1 MTSGFV
7 ERMNMLAK
15 QASHIAVVS
24 ISKVKRGAEELRGRI
39 NIENSRQ
46 LKEAGFSAGT
56 KFKVNYQPGFVE
68 AIKDE
73 QGPNTIV
80 EKRFARR
87 AGPEVLGER
96 FDLRSKQV
104 HEHFAGEEKV
114 MALYLADRIVFLHLP
129 TVSRN
134 LQRLERLK
142 AAVQSGKLRTAA
154 FYSGLGT
161 LDAALHDGFAKAGL
175 TTEIAMAND
184 SWSVAIDAMLNDH
197 PAARKGTRTFTGGIE
212 QFIASGARLNDVDMF
227 VAGIPCKGTSK
238 LNVATRDLPEMHPW
252 AGHQVLNAVM
262 ALERM
267 DFPSIVLFEN
277 VTAYA
282 DTVSLSMLRRM
293 LEEQGYETTL
303 VGDVA
308 DDGTY
313 QGLDSTHYGE
323 IEKRRRMALLG
334 YPKGIRVSM
343 ESMVKSGAS
352 KLTVG
357 DIRLPEAAVDPAE
370 YEKGKHL
377 NRQEKLDKGWR
388 NRIVDNSVNTTPS
401 MSADCW
407 KQRIEDPK
415 FKHPVETDKCRLPL
429 PEEHAALKG
438 QDVSLINSLVA
449 NSHAHTALGNGA
461 AKKVWVEFAR
471 TLGMELRRQLPVLE
485 AYLRRMTTA
494 TAVVLP
500 GQQSLF
506 GELDLV

>member
-7 ERMNMLAK
+7 ERMNTLAK
-15 QASHIAVVS
+15 RATHIAVVS
-24 ISKVKRGAEELRGRI
+24 VSKVKRGAEELRGRI

-46 LKEAGFSAGT
+46 LKEAGFPAGT
-56 KFKVNYQPGFVE
+56 RFKVNYQPGFVE
-68 AIKDE
+68 AVKDE
-73 QGPNTIV
+73 QGPNAIV
-80 EKRFARR
+80 PKRFSRR
-87 AGPEVLGER
+87 DGSEVQGER

-114 MALYLADRIVFLHLP
+114 LALYLADRIVFLHLP
-129 TVSRN
+129 TVNKN

-142 AAVQSGKLRTAA
+142 AALQRGKLRTAA
-154 FYSGLGT
+154 FYSGIGT
-161 LDAALHDGFAKAGL
+161 LDAALHDGFKKGGL
-175 TTEIAMAND
+175 ETEIALAND
-184 SWSVAIDAMLNDH
+184 SWHVAIDALLNDH
-197 PAARKGTRTFTGGIE
+197 PAARKATRTFTGGIE
-212 QFIASGARLNDVDMF
+212 QFIASGDRMSDVDFF
-227 VAGIPCKGTSK
+227 VAGIPCKGASK
-238 LNVATRDLPEMHPW
+238 LNVATSSLPEMHPW
-252 AGHQVLNAVM
+252 AGHQVLNAVL

-267 DFPSIVLFEN
+267 DFPSLVLFEN

-282 DTVSLSMLRRM
+282 DTVSLSMLRRL

-308 DDGTY
+308 EDGTY

-323 IEKRRRMALLG
+323 LERRRRMGLLA

-343 ESMVKSGAS
+343 QSMVKSGPS

-357 DIRLPEAAVDPAE
+357 DIRLPESAVDPAE

-377 NRQEKLDKGWR
+377 NRQEKVDKGWR
-388 NRIVDNSVNTTPS
+388 NRIVDDSVNATPS

-415 FKHPVETDKCRLPL
+415 FKHPTDATKCRLPL

-438 QDVSLINSLVA
+438 QNVSLINSLVA

-471 TLGMELRRQLPVLE
+471 TLAVELRRQLPALD
-485 AYLRRMTTA
+485 AYLRKMTTA
-494 TAVVLP
+494 VVEPL

-506 GELDLV
+506 GEYEFA

>member
-7 ERMNMLAK
+7 ERMNTLARR
-15 QASHIAVVS
+15 ATHIAVVS
-24 ISKVKRGAEELRGRI
+24 VGKVKRGAEELRGRI

-46 LKEAGFSAGT
+46 LKEAGFSVGT
-56 KFKVNYQPGFVE
+56 KFKVSYQPGFVE
-68 AIKDE
+68 AVRDE
-73 QGPNTIV
+73 QGSNTIV
-80 EKRFARR
+80 LKRFARR
-87 AGPEVLGER
+87 DGREVQGER
-96 FDLRSKQV
+96 FDLRSPQV

-114 MALYLADRIVFLHLP
+114 LALYLADRIVFLHLP

-142 AAVQSGKLRTAA
+142 SALQRGKLRTAA

-161 LDAALHDGFAKAGL
+161 LDAALHDGFKKAGIE
-175 TTEIAMAND
+175 TEVAMVND
-184 SWSVAIDAMLNDH
+184 SWGVAIDALLNDH
-197 PAARKGTRTFTGGIE
+197 PAARKATRTFTGGIE
-212 QFIASGARLNDVDMF
+212 QFIASGARMSDVDLF
-227 VAGIPCKGTSK
+227 VAGIPCKGASK
-238 LNVATRDLPEMHPW
+238 LNVATSALPEMHPW
-252 AGHQVLNAVM
+252 AGHQVLNAVL

-267 DFPSIVLFEN
+267 DFPPLVLFEN

-282 DTVSLSMLRRM
+282 NTVSLSMLRRLM
-293 LEEQGYETTL
+293 EEQGYETQL

-313 QGLDSTHYGE
+313 QGLDSTHYGD
-323 IEKRRRMALLG
+323 IERRRRMGLLG
-334 YPKGIRVSM
+334 YPKGIKVTM
-343 ESMVKSGAS
+343 QSMVKSGPS

-357 DIRLPEAAVDPAE
+357 DIRLPEAMVNPAE

-377 NRQEKLDKGWR
+377 NRQEKVDKGWR
-388 NRIVDNSVNTTPS
+388 NRIVDNTANVTPS

-415 FKHPVETDKCRLPL
+415 FKHPEDASKCRLPL

-461 AKKVWVEFAR
+461 AKKVWMEFAR
-471 TLGMELRRQLPVLE
+471 ALGTELRRQLPVLE
-485 AYLRRMTTA
+485 AYLRKMTTIPA
-494 TAVVLP
+494 AAVL

-506 GELDLV
+506 AELEFA